1 MPTDRHHQETSL
13 LALTGAESAERQ
25 TITGLPPYL
34 SLEELGKLLRRS
46 PGTIL
51 NDRVRNP
58 AAVPP
63 ACILPNTRHLIWKTA
78 TVMAWLDGLVE
89 GQGEAEPEP
98 KRRRGRPR
106 KAG

>member
-1 MPTDRHHQETSL
+1 MPTESHQLTSL
-13 LALTGAESAERQ
+13 EALSRLDAAERSHFS
-25 TITGLPPYL
+25 GLPPYL

-58 AAVPP
+58 AAVPK
-63 ACILPNTRHLIWKTA
+63 AVRLPGTRHLLWRTA
-78 TVMAWLDGLVE
+78 DVMAWLDGLVE
-89 GQGEAEPEP
+89 GQGDAEPEP

>member
-1 MPTDRHHQETSL
+1 MPTERHHHQPSTPA
-13 LALTGAESAERQ
+13 LAGAETVDRPHIA
-25 TITGLPPYL
+25 GLPPYL

-63 ACILPNTRHLIWKTA
+63 ACVLPGTRHLIWKTA
-78 TVMAWLDGLVE
+78 AVMAWLDGLVE
-89 GQGEAEPEP
+89 GQGEPEP
-98 KRRRGRPR
+98 PRRRGRPR
-106 KAG
+106 KAK